1 MCLIC
6 SELIRQKMT
15 LLEAERNLGE
25 MVNNPK
31 ESLDKLQ
38 HYARLKESIEQ
49 MDTEELD
56 KELEK
61 GVMDDN

>member
-1 MCLIC
+1 MCIIC
-6 SELIRQKMT
+6 AELIRQKMT

-49 MDTEELD
+49 MDTKELD
-56 KELEK
+56 KILEK
-61 GVMDDN
+61 GVMDE